1 MTAISEDTVQPH
13 DGSSIRI
20 LQTNPNPEVHFTTVP
35 IICRQRHLCK
45 AEVCLPG
52 VASPG
57 WDESVPVSL
66 YVPVLC
72 RQSTCIR
79 LKFVCQVL
87 PALDGMNLSPYL
99 YMYYADK
106 GTCIRLKFVCQ
117 VLPALEGM
125 NLSPYLSFC
134 GEFTGVRCFLVIL
147 GCTNNKVYNIFV
159 NKRYQ

>member
-13 DGSSIRI
+13 DGSRIRI

-66 YVPVLC
+66 YVCTGIMQTKHLYKAEVCLPGVASPGWDESVPVSLYVLC
-72 RQSTCIR
+72 RQR
-79 LKFVCQVL
+79 HLYKAEVCLPGVASPGRDESVPISLLLRRVYRGQVL
-87 PALDGMNLSPYL
+87 PRHS
-99 YMYYADK
+99 
-106 GTCIRLKFVCQ
+106 RLHK
-117 VLPALEGM
+117 
-125 NLSPYLSFC
+125 
-134 GEFTGVRCFLVIL
+134 
-147 GCTNNKVYNIFV
+147 
-159 NKRYQ
+159 

>member
-1 MTAISEDTVQPH
+1 MTVVVSGFSKLIQ
-13 DGSSIRI
+13 I
-20 LQTNPNPEVHFTTVP
+20 LKFT
-35 IICRQRHLCK
+35 
-45 AEVCLPG
+45 
-52 VASPG
+52 
-57 WDESVPVSL
+57 SL
-66 YVPVLC
+66 RYL
-72 RQSTCIR
+72 SYADKGTCVR